1 MDQFSAEVSF
11 KTIEY
16 SKQTKMIAEYQT
28 KNDAAKRA
36 IQIIQITLGF
46 NVWTTTWGQKVC
58 KWKGSPA
65 AILEYPISNMRGD
78 LAAISIN

>member
-1 MDQFSAEVSF
+1 VDQFSAEVSF

-16 SKQTKMIAEYQT
+16 SKQTKMIAEYQK

-46 NVWTTTWGQKVC
+46 NVWTTT
-58 KWKGSPA
+58 
-65 AILEYPISNMRGD
+65 
-78 LAAISIN
+78 